1 MCVKSENEMKRPLS
15 ERPGTEDKRDCSHV
29 SVFLMVTVMAT
40 YTVLRIDFMVNILSG
55 MGFGK
60 CGPTM
65 WLRCALSAVICK
77 DG

>member
-40 YTVLRIDFMVNILSG
+40 FTVLRIDFMVNITFSDG
-55 MGFGK
+55 IRQVWPDHVSEM
-60 CGPTM
+60 CP
-65 WLRCALSAVICK
+65 ICC
-77 DG
+77 DL

>member
-40 YTVLRIDFMVNILSG
+40 FTVLRIDFMVNILSVA
-55 MGFGK
+55 
-60 CGPTM
+60 CADQA
-65 WLRCALSAVICK
+65 LRFLQVLMPSRL
-77 DG
+77 

>member
-1 MCVKSENEMKRPLS
+1 MCVKFENETKRALS
-15 ERPGTEDKRDCSHV
+15 ERPGTEDKRDLSLL

-40 YTVLRIDFMVNILSG
+40 LTVLRIDFMVNILSV
-55 MGFGK
+55 MGCGK

-65 WLRCALSAVICK
+65 CLRYAPSAVICK

>member
-40 YTVLRIDFMVNILSG
+40 FTVLRVDFMVNILTVA
-55 MGFGK
+55 
-60 CGPTM
+60 CADQA
-65 WLRCALSAVICK
+65 LRFLQVLMPSRL
-77 DG
+77 